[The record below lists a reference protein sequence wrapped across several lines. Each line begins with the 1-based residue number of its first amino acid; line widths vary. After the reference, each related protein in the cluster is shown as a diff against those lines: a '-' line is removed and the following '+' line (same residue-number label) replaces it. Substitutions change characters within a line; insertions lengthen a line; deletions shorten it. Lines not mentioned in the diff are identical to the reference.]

1 MNFAGDFIETE
12 EMRSLAEDICKKCG
26 RLPIAIATAGKALKK
41 KRHPPQWKAAFLQLT
56 RSSSANFRGA
66 LEPAYSSIQL
76 SYDFLSKEQQNIF
89 LLCGLMRHQCFIS
102 DLVKYVFVLDI
113 FQGIYKIE
121 EARIKVQAFI
131 HELKDSY
138 LLFHDHISNSFS
150 MHEFVREVALSI
162 ASRDAHVF
170 SVKNEIEWEWPSQDR
185 LNSCKYIFIRDSTI
199 SEPREGLECPELES
213 FFMNTKVD
221 DSLTELPKS
230 FFAGMTK
237 LKVLDL
243 TRMKFS
249 SLRSTLG
256 RLKNLQ
262 TLCLDYSSFDDVT
275 VIGELSELRI
285 LSLRGSNVRHLPREI
300 DKLRQLRS
308 LDLSNCQQLK
318 SVAPKVIS
326 SLTKLEELYMRGCSI
341 RWEDR
346 RNASLDELNQLS
358 HLTTLELDV
367 KDERIF
373 SSGFFSKKLRR
384 YNISIEEKSSTC
396 CTSCT
401 SMKYLENVEIFN
413 GYETL
418 RTLKLKHN
426 SIIWLRELPCFK
438 NVEFLC
444 LGKLRGIKNS
454 LCELDR
460 EGFSQLKHLHLYDN
474 PKISCIANSSSFM
487 DHEAF
492 PNLESLILFN
502 LIELEN
508 ICSDHPTTN
517 TFSNLKIIDVEGC
530 AKLEKVFSF
539 ADVRNLPQLQRVTM
553 DDCENLKEVFVVER
567 EGDDNNNKVI
577 DEVNFCQLRFLK
589 LKSLP
594 QLTSFCSQVTKHE
607 TLQERQM
614 DELDTLT
621 SLFNIKVCFT
631 IILYLSICSSDLKF
645 QLTLT
650 AGWFPPLGGLR
661 VKRN

>member
-1 MNFAGDFIETE
+1 MIFAGDFIETE

-26 RLPIAIATAGKALKK
+26 RLPIAIITAGKALKN
-41 KRHPPQWKAAFLQLT
+41 KRDPSQWNAALLQLK
-56 RSSSANFRGA
+56 RSSTANFRGA
-66 LEPAYSSIQL
+66 LKAAYRSIQL
-76 SYDFLSKEQQNIF
+76 SYDFLSKEQQNTF
-89 LLCGLMRHQCFIS
+89 LLCSLMRHRGFIS
-102 DLVKYVFVLDI
+102 DLVKYVLVLDI

-121 EARIKVQAFI
+121 EARIKVQALI

-170 SVKNEIEWEWPSQDR
+170 SVRNETEWEWPSQDR

-199 SEPREGLECPELES
+199 SEPRDGLECPELES

-221 DSLTELPKS
+221 DSRTELPKS

-243 TRMKFS
+243 TRIKFS

-256 RLKNLQ
+256 LLKNLQ

-318 SVAPKVIS
+318 SVARKVIS

-384 YNISIEEKSSTC
+384 YNISIEEKSFTC

-401 SMKYLENVEIFN
+401 SRKYLENVEIFN
-413 GYETL
+413 EYETL

-460 EGFSQLKHLHLYDN
+460 EGFSQLKHLHVYDN
-474 PKISCIANSSSFM
+474 PKISCIANSSSFI

-502 LIELEN
+502 LTELEN
-508 ICSDHPTTN
+508 ICSGHPTTN

-567 EGDDNNNKVI
+567 EGDDNINKVI
-577 DEVNFCQLRFLK
+577 DEVNFCQLRFLT

-594 QLTSFCSQVTKHE
+594 QLTSFCSQVKKHE

-621 SLFNIKVCFT
+621 SLFNIKVCFI
-631 IILYLSICSSDLKF
+631 IILYLSICSLD
-645 QLTLT
+645 
-650 AGWFPPLGGLR
+650 
-661 VKRN
+661 